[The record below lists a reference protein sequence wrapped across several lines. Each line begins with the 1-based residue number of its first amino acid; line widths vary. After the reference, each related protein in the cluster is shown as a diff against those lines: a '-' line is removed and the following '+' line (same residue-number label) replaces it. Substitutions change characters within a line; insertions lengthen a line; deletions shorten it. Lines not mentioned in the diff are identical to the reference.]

1 MEITQFQLDALRE
14 IGNIGAGHAATA
26 LSILLQRRID
36 MSVPEVWA
44 IPFEQVSTI
53 VGQLDMPQATI
64 YVKVE
69 GEALGKA
76 VFFFPVES
84 AEIVV
89 QALFGTNE
97 PLDISTN
104 EMAQS
109 ALMEVGNILVSSFI
123 MALTQFSG
131 IPLHPS
137 VPALAVDMIGAS
149 LDAIFLEEG
158 MLEDIVLFIDTQL
171 TGIPKIEGQFIFLP
185 DEDSLE
191 KMLGAMGLST
201 TTTL

>member
-14 IGNIGAGHAATA
+14 IGNIGSGHAATA
-26 LSILLQRRID
+26 LSTLLQRRID

-44 IPFEQVSTI
+44 IPFEQVSAI
-53 VGQLDMPQATI
+53 VGQLDMPQAVI

-69 GEALGKA
+69 GEAPGKA

-84 AEIVV
+84 AQIMV

-97 PLDISTN
+97 PMDVYAD

-109 ALMEVGNILVSSFI
+109 ALREVGNILVSSFLI
-123 MALTQFSG
+123 ALSQFSG
-131 IPLHPS
+131 IPLQPS

-149 LDAIFLEEG
+149 LDAIFLEDGTLDET
-158 MLEDIVLFIDTQL
+158 VLFIDTQL
-171 TGIPKIEGQFIFLP
+171 TGIPQIEGQFIFLP
-185 DEDSLE
+185 DDGSL
-191 KMLGAMGLST
+191 KKLLGAMGL
-201 TTTL
+201 

>member
-1 MEITQFQLDALRE
+1 MEISQLQLDALRE
-14 IGNIGAGHAATA
+14 IGNIGSGHATTA
-26 LSILLQRRID
+26 LSTLLQRRID
-36 MSVPEVWA
+36 MSVPKVWA
-44 IPFEQVSTI
+44 IPFEQI
-53 VGQLDMPQATI
+53 AAIIGQLDTPQATI

-69 GEALGKA
+69 GEAPGKA

-89 QALFGTNE
+89 QTLLGSNE
-97 PLDISTN
+97 PLDLYTD

-109 ALMEVGNILVSSFI
+109 ALKEVGNILVSSFL

-131 IPLHPS
+131 IPLQPS

-149 LDAIFLEEG
+149 LEAIFLEEG
-158 MLEDIVLFIDTQL
+158 MLNDTVLFIDTQL

-185 DEDSLE
+185 DEGSL
-191 KMLGAMGLST
+191 KKLLGAMGL
-201 TTTL
+201 

>member
-14 IGNIGAGHAATA
+14 IGNIGSGHAATA
-26 LSILLQRRID
+26 LSTLLQRRIN

-44 IPFEQVSTI
+44 VPFEQVSVI

-69 GEALGKA
+69 GEAPGKA

-84 AEIVV
+84 AEIMV
-89 QALFGTNE
+89 QTLLGSNE
-97 PLDISTN
+97 PLDLYAD

-109 ALMEVGNILVSSFI
+109 ALKEVGNILVSSFV

-158 MLEDIVLFIDTQL
+158 ALDDTVLFIDTQL

-185 DEDSLE
+185 DEGSL
-191 KMLGAMGLST
+191 KKLLGAMGL
-201 TTTL
+201 

>member
-1 MEITQFQLDALRE
+1 MKITKFQLDALRE
-14 IGNIGAGHAATA
+14 IGNIGAAHAATA
-26 LSILLQRRID
+26 LSTLLQRRID

-44 IPFEQVSTI
+44 IAFEDLSSI
-53 VGQLDMPQATI
+53 VGQLDTPQAVI

-69 GEALGKA
+69 GDAPGKA

-97 PLDISTN
+97 PMDLYMG

-109 ALMEVGNILVSSFI
+109 ALKEVGNILVSSFI

-131 IPLHPS
+131 IPLQPS

-149 LDAIFLEEG
+149 LEAIFLEEG
-158 MLEDIVLFIDTQL
+158 VLDDTVLFIDTQL

-185 DEDSLE
+185 DDGSL
-191 KMLGAMGLST
+191 KKLLGAMGV
-201 TTTL
+201 

>member
-14 IGNIGAGHAATA
+14 IGNIGSGHAATA
-26 LSILLQRRID
+26 LSTLLQRRIN

-44 IPFEQVSTI
+44 VPFEQVSVI

-69 GEALGKA
+69 GEAPGKA

-89 QALFGTNE
+89 QVLFGSNE
-97 PLDISTN
+97 PMDIYTD

-109 ALMEVGNILVSSFI
+109 ALKEVGNILVSSFL

-131 IPLHPS
+131 IPLQPS

-149 LDAIFLEEG
+149 LDAIFLEDG
-158 MLEDIVLFIDTQL
+158 NLDDTVLFIDTQL

-185 DEDSLE
+185 DEGSL
-191 KMLGAMGLST
+191 KKLLGAMGL
-201 TTTL
+201 

>member
-1 MEITQFQLDALRE
+1 MNITKLQLDALRE
-14 IGNIGAGHAATA
+14 IGNIGAAHAATA
-26 LSILLQRRID
+26 LSTLLQRRID

-44 IPFEQVSTI
+44 IALEDLSSI
-53 VGQLDMPQATI
+53 VGQLDTPQAVI

-69 GEALGKA
+69 GDAPGKA

-89 QALFGTNE
+89 QALFGTTE
-97 PLDISTN
+97 PMDLYMG

-109 ALMEVGNILVSSFI
+109 ALKEVGNILVSSFI

-131 IPLHPS
+131 IPLQPS

-149 LDAIFLEEG
+149 LEAIFLEEG
-158 MLEDIVLFIDTQL
+158 VLDDTVLFIDTQL

-185 DEDSLE
+185 DNGSL
-191 KMLGAMGLST
+191 KKLLGAMGV
-201 TTTL
+201 

>member
-1 MEITQFQLDALRE
+1 MKITQIQLDALRE
-14 IGNIGAGHAATA
+14 IGNIGSGHAATA
-26 LSILLQRRID
+26 LSTLLQRRID

-69 GEALGKA
+69 GDAPGKA
-76 VFFFPVES
+76 VFFFPLES
-84 AEIVV
+84 AEVVV
-89 QALFGTNE
+89 QALFGSTE
-97 PLDISTN
+97 VMDIYTN

-109 ALMEVGNILVSSFI
+109 ALKEVGNILVSSFLI
-123 MALTQFSG
+123 ALTQFSG
-131 IPLHPS
+131 IPLQPS

-158 MLEDIVLFIDTQL
+158 TLDEMVLFIDTQL
-171 TGIPKIEGQFIFLP
+171 SGIPKIKGQFIFLP
-185 DEDSLE
+185 DEGSLE
-191 KMLGAMGLST
+191 KLLGAMGL
-201 TTTL
+201 

>member
-1 MEITQFQLDALRE
+1 MEITQLQLDALRE
-14 IGNIGAGHAATA
+14 IGNVGSGHAATA
-26 LSILLQRRID
+26 LSTLLQRRID
-36 MSVPEVWA
+36 MSVPEAWA
-44 IPFEQVSTI
+44 VPFEQVTSI
-53 VGQLDMPQATI
+53 VGQLDTPQAVI

-69 GEALGKA
+69 GEASGKA

-89 QALFGTNE
+89 KALFGTNE
-97 PLDISTN
+97 TMDLYN

-109 ALMEVGNILVSSFI
+109 ALKEVGNILVSSFI

-131 IPLHPS
+131 IPLQPS
-137 VPALAVDMIGAS
+137 VPALAVDMIGAT

-158 MLEDIVLFIDTQL
+158 VLEDTVLFIDTQL

-185 DEDSLE
+185 DDGSL
-191 KMLGAMGLST
+191 KKLLGAMGV
-201 TTTL
+201 

>member
-1 MEITQFQLDALRE
+1 MKITQFQQDALRE
-14 IGNIGAGHAATA
+14 IGNIGSGHAATA
-26 LSILLQRRID
+26 LSTLLQRRID
-36 MSVPEVWA
+36 MSVPKVWA
-44 IPFEQVSTI
+44 IPFEQVSSI
-53 VGQLDMPQATI
+53 IGELDSPQAVI

-69 GEALGKA
+69 GEVSGKA

-89 QALFGTNE
+89 QTLLGTSN
-97 PLDISTN
+97 LVDLYFD

-109 ALMEVGNILVSSFI
+109 ALKEVGNILVSSFLI
-123 MALTQFSG
+123 ALTQFSG
-131 IPLHPS
+131 IPLQPS

-158 MLEDIVLFIDTQL
+158 ALDETVLFIDTQL

-185 DEDSLE
+185 DDGSLN
-191 KMLGAMGLST
+191 KLLGAMGL
-201 TTTL
+201 